1 MAALCRTRACT
12 SESHFLRLF
21 FFSRQCRGA
30 GTENGSGSESSEFTE
45 CRTHAGGFASA
56 LERQSELQHKQ
67 ELGRKRVR
75 RRCCA
80 RDAAGGKG
88 VGRNPAW
95 VGAALSRAGPDL
107 CGGAGVWKERG
118 FGGVGLRYWAGPGVG
133 IGTRIGGAF
142 WPTGRLELGTGLLF
156 FLLLFF
162 CAVFT
167 YEPASS
173 TLFCSCLP

>member
-80 RDAAGGKG
+80 RDAAGGQG

-107 CGGAGVWKERG
+107 SGGAGSLEG
-118 FGGVGLRYWAGPGVG
+118 AGLWG
-133 IGTRIGGAF
+133 GGAEILGGAWRRDWNADRGCF
-142 WPTGRLELGTGLLF
+142 LAHWPLGTGDVV
-156 FLLLFF
+156 
-162 CAVFT
+162 AVFPPLVLLCGI
-167 YEPASS
+167 YI
-173 TLFCSCLP
+173 